1 MARYDIGRHAKTTA
15 VKRSLAR
22 RERDVEVSEAFLLKI
37 ERGVLRRAK
46 RTDALFKR
54 AGMEEYHVP
63 RVVEDSVRR
72 LSVEIRQLPQS
83 GRRLTRLRRDEVE
96 TVLALIRKLVRR
108 QARLEVLLANESVW
122 RRQLKQK
129 LATTDAILPL
139 LHAGNLDQLEELL
152 AQRRG
157 KPAPIERL
165 KRSGGYV
172 LRNIPMVRNISAR
185 SATSA
190 GHEYE
195 RRGRMA
201 TKDELQELR
210 AELATLTEK
219 VSSARTR
226 TEG

>member
-96 TVLALIRKLVRR
+96 TVLALIVRGATGATSRGSRR
-108 QARLEVLLANESVW
+108 QSSGSNARAVTCSETSLL
-122 RRQLKQK
+122 
-129 LATTDAILPL
+129 
-139 LHAGNLDQLEELL
+139 
-152 AQRRG
+152 
-157 KPAPIERL
+157 
-165 KRSGGYV
+165 
-172 LRNIPMVRNISAR
+172 
-185 SATSA
+185 
-190 GHEYE
+190 
-195 RRGRMA
+195 
-201 TKDELQELR
+201 
-210 AELATLTEK
+210 
-219 VSSARTR
+219 
-226 TEG
+226 

>member
-157 KPAPIERL
+157 K
-165 KRSGGYV
+165 
-172 LRNIPMVRNISAR
+172 
-185 SATSA
+185 A
-190 GHEYE
+190 GAN
-195 RRGRMA
+195 RAAQTLGR
-201 TKDELQELR
+201 LR
-210 AELATLTEK
+210 AQKHPYGKEHF
-219 VSSARTR
+219 SALSHKRWARVREERAHGDKGRTTGTTGGAGDADGESLQR
-226 TEG
+226 

>member
-1 MARYDIGRHAKTTA
+1 MARYDIGRHAQAAA

-22 RERDVEVSEAFLLKI
+22 RKRDVEVSQAFLLKI

-83 GRRLTRLRRDEVE
+83 GRRLTRLSRDEVE

-129 LATTDAILPL
+129 LATTDAILPP
-139 LHAGNLDQLEELL
+139 LHAGHLDQLEELL

-157 KPAPIERL
+157 KAGANRA
-165 KRSGGYV
+165 
-172 LRNIPMVRNISAR
+172 AR
-185 SATSA
+185 ML
-190 GHEYE
+190 GC
-195 RRGRMA
+195 
-201 TKDELQELR
+201 LR
-210 AELATLTEK
+210 AQKHPFPKEHYAALSRKRWARVKEKASDDPERATENRPVT
-219 VSSARTR
+219 A
-226 TEG
+226 